1 MIDRE
6 PRALAVVAK
15 EIGLS
20 QIEFPGRPWGEHH
33 HQQRALGESM
43 VDRPRRVEDIGSPK
57 SLVGAFVVT
66 MPVCCCAG
74 TGVVGPRPAESTT
87 PSRREIGGRL
97 EAEGGFFCCGFGGG
111 GVRTDVGRDAN
122 VEGEAPRPLSLFLAR
137 PPEKILNSGR

>member
-1 MIDRE
+1 VIDRE

-20 QIEFPGRPWGEHH
+20 PLEFPGRPWGEHH

-66 MPVCCCAG
+66 TPVVLLRRDRRCWA
-74 TGVVGPRPAESTT
+74 TPVGQTT
-87 PSRREIGGRL
+87 PSRREIGRASGVGRYWKGRN
-97 EAEGGFFCCGFGGG
+97 AEGEERRVPCLHSWLGLL
-111 GVRTDVGRDAN
+111 RR
-122 VEGEAPRPLSLFLAR
+122 S
-137 PPEKILNSGR
+137 

>member
-20 QIEFPGRPWGEHH
+20 QLEFPGRPWGEHH

-43 VDRPRRVEDIGSPK
+43 VDRPRRVEDMGSPK

-66 MPVCCCAG
+66 TPVVLLRRDRRCWATPG
-74 TGVVGPRPAESTT
+74 GVDDVLPEGD
-87 PSRREIGGRL
+87 REGVWERK
-97 EAEGGFFCCGFGGG
+97 EGVFCCGFG
-111 GVRTDVGRDAN
+111 
-122 VEGEAPRPLSLFLAR
+122 
-137 PPEKILNSGR
+137 